1 MDKQV
6 AFLQTADGVFHSTYQ
21 TEKSAR
27 EVQAAYLKYD
37 KQLILKKFGVFIQE
51 GDPVTKW
58 RKEAGY
64 SLWKEADSNEV
75 RTAPYTLLSFLR
87 AGARPRCQRRPQHTE
102 ARTEPCYRNVGD
114 CPERGSRSCLL

>member
-75 RTAPYTLLSFLR
+75 RTAPSCGLVLDRDVNAARNILRLGLSL
-87 AGARPRCQRRPQHTE
+87 ATGTWGIAPSVVAE
-102 ARTEPCYRNVGD
+102 AVCF
-114 CPERGSRSCLL
+114 S